1 MGFSKE
7 IANSFTNT
15 LLEDG
20 AVAQISTQTLL
31 RSTMVIWGYTSQ
43 LTNDNIDNRTY
54 TMLSDIHGL
63 LLTLHEFRERTMAHK
78 LTVYHIQNAY
88 DKLNIL
94 SCYLLSMS
102 KQLTS
107 QFLEID
113 RALID
118 LKSILQRI
126 MKVYRNTNNLDID
139 YNLISSINILQYAST
154 IGYYVAN
161 SGSDQFSITAIEQIS
176 EIEEVFHE
184 IICGYQDIMICQ
196 NSIVCDA
203 IKQTKC
209 FLNCEWLCDKY
220 HTCYDY
226 QDLRTAMQDGN
237 VIANYKELMHLK
249 YFRLLDKL
257 RHLDA
262 DTFTDSWKFDFT
274 NYIITAC
281 HMLDTCVE

>member
-7 IANSFTNT
+7 IAHSFTNT

-161 SGSDQFSITAIEQIS
+161 SGSDQFSITAI
-176 EIEEVFHE
+176 
-184 IICGYQDIMICQ
+184 
-196 NSIVCDA
+196 
-203 IKQTKC
+203 
-209 FLNCEWLCDKY
+209 
-220 HTCYDY
+220 
-226 QDLRTAMQDGN
+226 
-237 VIANYKELMHLK
+237 
-249 YFRLLDKL
+249 
-257 RHLDA
+257 
-262 DTFTDSWKFDFT
+262 
-274 NYIITAC
+274 
-281 HMLDTCVE
+281 